1 MEIMNSLELKF
12 HIHSEEDDL
21 NVYPTGRMG
30 GSYDR
35 EEERSTGSGGDVIE
49 TGGWLTEREREREK
63 ERFNH

>member
-49 TGGWLTEREREREK
+49 TGG
-63 ERFNH
+63 